1 MCGFAGFMP
10 SQDLKPKS
18 SLIIKEMIEAINHRG
33 PDGEGTWQAIDGKV
47 SLGHKRLAIVDLSD
61 AGHQPMR
68 SYDNN
73 YTIVFNGEIY
83 NHLELREKL
92 SSHLDKNFLWHGN
105 SDTET
110 LLTAIAEWG
119 LDAALKRSVGMFA
132 FALWNHKEEK
142 LILARDRMG
151 EKPLYFGKTND
162 SFLFASELKSI
173 TQFPKF
179 NNKVSKRGLREYLK
193 YNYIPSPWSIY
204 DGIYKLIPGSY
215 AIVTKEHQIKF
226 KNFWST
232 ADVYSKGSKEPFKNY
247 KAAVQSIEKDLTE
260 AISLQM
266 LADVPLG
273 AFLSGGID
281 SSTIAA
287 IMQSLSSDPIK
298 TFTIAF
304 EDPTYN
310 EAPFAREVAK
320 YLGTDHQ
327 EILVTDNE
335 AKEIIP
341 HLSSMY
347 DEPFADS
354 SQIPTHLV
362 CKAAREHVTVA
373 LSGDAADEL
382 FGGYNRYT
390 WTPIIWSKFSWMPF
404 IMRRKLGRAIQFIP
418 PFFFNQLEQWL
429 NLFLPEKKKIKRMS
443 DKLHKIG
450 SSLESS
456 KSLNEFCHHF
466 ALVWEN
472 PDEIINMKD
481 SQDIYRN
488 SFQDMGK
495 SYVAQD
501 EISQMMFDDLIS
513 YLPDDILCKVDRAA
527 MSVSLETR
535 VPFLDH
541 RLVDTASRVPLSM
554 KIRNSQGKYILRE
567 ILYKHIPKELM
578 DRSKTGFAIPVGE
591 WIKGPLREWA
601 EKLLDPIRIR
611 NEGYFNVYP
620 IQKMWRQHLSG
631 KYDWT
636 SRLWGI
642 LIFQSWLE
650 KNINSREL

>member
-10 SQDLKPKS
+10 SQELKPKS
-18 SLIIKEMIEAINHRG
+18 SLIIKEMIEAIHHRG
-33 PDGEGTWQAIDGKV
+33 PDGNGSWQATDGTI
-47 SLGHKRLAIVDLSD
+47 SLGHKRLAIVDLSN

-68 SYDNN
+68 SYDNHF
-73 YTIVFNGEIY
+73 TIVFNGEIY

-92 SSHLDKNFLWHGN
+92 STSLNKNFVWQGS

-110 LLTAIAEWG
+110 LLTAITEWG
-119 LDAALKRSVGMFA
+119 LEAALKRSVGMFA
-132 FALWNHKEEK
+132 FALWDHKNEK

-162 SFLFASELKSI
+162 SFIFSSELKSI
-173 TQFPKF
+173 TQFPNF
-179 NNKVSKRGLREYLK
+179 NNQVSKRGLREYLK
-193 YNYIPSPWSIY
+193 YNYIPAPWSIY
-204 DGIYKLIPGSY
+204 DGIFKLIPGSY
-215 AIVTKEHQIKF
+215 AIVTKDHQIKF
-226 KNFWST
+226 KNFWSIE
-232 ADVYSKGSKEPFKNY
+232 DIFSKGKKEPFKNY
-247 KAAVQSIEKDLTE
+247 DEAIQSIEKSLTE

-287 IMQSLSSDPIK
+287 IMQSQSNDPIK

-304 EDPTYN
+304 EDPSYN
-310 EAPFAREVAK
+310 EAPFAREIAK

-327 EILVTDNE
+327 EVLVTDNE

-341 HLSSMY
+341 KLSTMY

-362 CKAAREHVTVA
+362 CKAARQHVTVA

-390 WTPIIWSKFSWMPF
+390 WTPIIWNKFSWMPF
-404 IMRRKLGRAIQFIP
+404 MMRRILGKIIQFVP
-418 PFFFNQLEQWL
+418 PSLV
-429 NLFLPEKKKIKRMS
+429 NLFEGWVNLLLPEKKKMKRSS
-443 DKLHKIG
+443 DKFHKIG
-450 SSLESS
+450 SSLEFS
-456 KSLNEFCHHF
+456 KTLSEFCHHF
-466 ALVWEN
+466 ALVWQN
-472 PDEIINMKD
+472 PDEIINMKN
-481 SQDIYRN
+481 SEDIYSDLSQN
-488 SFQDMGK
+488 KTQN
-495 SYVAQD
+495 YIAQD
-501 EISQMMFDDLIS
+501 EISQMMFDDLIA

-541 RLVDTASRVPLSM
+541 RLVEISSRVPLSM
-554 KIRNSQGKYILRE
+554 KIRSSQGKYILRE
-567 ILYKHIPKELM
+567 ILYKYIPPELI
-578 DRSKTGFAIPVGE
+578 DRPKAGFAIPVGE

-601 EKLLDPIRIR
+601 EKLLDPIRIKK
-611 NEGYFNVYP
+611 EGFFNVQQ
-620 IQKMWRQHLSG
+620 IQKMWRQHQSG
-631 KYDWT
+631 THDWT
-636 SRLWGI
+636 TKLWGI

-650 KNINSREL
+650 KNINNREL

>member
-10 SQDLKPKS
+10 SQELKPKS
-18 SLIIKEMIEAINHRG
+18 SLIIKEMIEAIHHRG
-33 PDGEGTWQAIDGKV
+33 PDGSGTWQATDGTI
-47 SLGHKRLAIVDLSD
+47 SLGHKRLAIVDLSN
-61 AGHQPMR
+61 AGHQPMQ
-68 SYDNN
+68 SYDNHF
-73 YTIVFNGEIY
+73 TIVFNGEIY

-92 SSHLDKNFLWHGN
+92 STSLNKNFLWQGS

-110 LLTAIAEWG
+110 LLTAITEWG
-119 LDAALKRSVGMFA
+119 LEAALKSSVGMFA
-132 FALWNHKEEK
+132 FALWDHKDEK

-162 SFLFASELKSI
+162 SFIFSSELKSI
-173 TQFPKF
+173 TQFPNF
-179 NNKVSKRGLREYLK
+179 NNQVSKRGLREYLK
-193 YNYIPSPWSIY
+193 YNYIPAPWSIY
-204 DGIYKLIPGSY
+204 DGIFKLLPGSY
-215 AIVTKEHQIKF
+215 AIVTKDHQIKF
-226 KNFWST
+226 KNFWSIE
-232 ADVYSKGSKEPFKNY
+232 DIFSKGKKEPFKNY
-247 KAAVQSIEKDLTE
+247 DEAVQSIEKSLTE

-287 IMQSLSSDPIK
+287 IMQSQSNDPIK

-304 EDPTYN
+304 EDPSYN
-310 EAPFAREVAK
+310 EAPFAREIAK

-327 EILVTDNE
+327 EVLVTDKE
-335 AKEIIP
+335 AKKIIP
-341 HLSSMY
+341 KLSTMY

-362 CKAAREHVTVA
+362 CKAARQHVTVA

-404 IMRRKLGRAIQFIP
+404 MMRRILGKIIQFVP
-418 PFFFNQLEQWL
+418 PSLV
-429 NLFLPEKKKIKRMS
+429 NLFEGWVNLLLPEKKKMKRSS
-443 DKLHKIG
+443 DKFHKIG
-450 SSLESS
+450 SSLEFS
-456 KSLNEFCHHF
+456 KTLNEFCHRF
-466 ALVWEN
+466 ALVWQN
-472 PDEIINMKD
+472 PDEIINMKN
-481 SQDIYRN
+481 SEDIYSDSSQN
-488 SFQDMGK
+488 KNQN
-495 SYVAQD
+495 YIAQD

-541 RLVDTASRVPLSM
+541 RLVEISSRVPLSM
-554 KIRNSQGKYILRE
+554 KIRSSQGKYILRE
-567 ILYKHIPKELM
+567 ILYKHIPPELM
-578 DRSKTGFAIPVGE
+578 DRPKAGFAIPVGD

-601 EKLLDPIRIR
+601 EKLLDPIRIK
-611 NEGYFNVYP
+611 NEGFFNVQK
-620 IQKMWRQHLSG
+620 IQKMWRQHQSG
-631 KYDWT
+631 KHDWT
-636 SRLWGI
+636 TKLWGI

-650 KNINSREL
+650 KNINNREL

>member
-10 SQDLKPKS
+10 SQELKPKS
-18 SLIIKEMIEAINHRG
+18 SLIIKEMIEAIHHRG
-33 PDGEGTWQAIDGKV
+33 PDGSGTWQATDGTI
-47 SLGHKRLAIVDLSD
+47 SLGHKRLAIVDLSN
-61 AGHQPMR
+61 AGHQPMQ
-68 SYDNN
+68 SYDNHF
-73 YTIVFNGEIY
+73 TIVFNGEIY

-92 SSHLDKNFLWHGN
+92 SISLNKNFLWQGS

-110 LLTAIAEWG
+110 LLTAITEWG
-119 LDAALKRSVGMFA
+119 LEAALKSSVGMFA
-132 FALWNHKEEK
+132 FALWDHKDEK

-162 SFLFASELKSI
+162 SFIFSSELKSI
-173 TQFPKF
+173 TQFPNF
-179 NNKVSKRGLREYLK
+179 NNQVSKRGLREYLK
-193 YNYIPSPWSIY
+193 YNYIPAPWSIY
-204 DGIYKLIPGSY
+204 DGIFKLIPGSY
-215 AIVTKEHQIKF
+215 AIVTKDHQIKF
-226 KNFWST
+226 KNFWSIE
-232 ADVYSKGSKEPFKNY
+232 DIFSKGKKESFKNY
-247 KAAVQSIEKDLTE
+247 NEAVQSIEKSLNE

-266 LADVPLG
+266 MADVPLG

-287 IMQSLSSDPIK
+287 IMQSQSNDPIK

-304 EDPTYN
+304 ENPSYN
-310 EAPFAREVAK
+310 EAPFAREIAK

-341 HLSSMY
+341 KLSTMY

-362 CKAAREHVTVA
+362 CKAARQHVTVA

-404 IMRRKLGRAIQFIP
+404 IIRRILGKIIQFVP
-418 PFFFNQLEQWL
+418 PSLV
-429 NLFLPEKKKIKRMS
+429 NLFEDWVNLLLPEKKKMKRSS
-443 DKLHKIG
+443 DKFHKIG
-450 SSLESS
+450 SSLEFS
-456 KSLNEFCHHF
+456 KTLNEFCHHF
-466 ALVWEN
+466 ALVWQN
-472 PDEIINMKD
+472 PDEIINMKN
-481 SQDIYRN
+481 SEDIYSDLSQN
-488 SFQDMGK
+488 KTQN
-495 SYVAQD
+495 YIAQD

-541 RLVDTASRVPLSM
+541 RLVEISSRVPLSM
-554 KIRNSQGKYILRE
+554 KIRSSQGKYILRE
-567 ILYKHIPKELM
+567 ILYKHIPPELI
-578 DRSKTGFAIPVGE
+578 DRPKAGFAIPVGD

-601 EKLLDPIRIR
+601 EKLLDPIRIK
-611 NEGYFNVYP
+611 NEGFFNVQQ
-620 IQKMWRQHLSG
+620 IQKMWRQHQSG
-631 KYDWT
+631 KHDWT
-636 SRLWGI
+636 SKLWGI

-650 KNINSREL
+650 KNINNREL